1 MPWFKK
7 NLRQWLN
14 RFSLRACFL
23 TLFFSGYSKKA
34 PGTIGSL
41 VALLLGLPILIFS
54 ANTLFL
60 AAILIGLIAIAQ
72 IDKEEEESKIHDSSY
87 IVIDELV
94 GMWLA
99 MAISGL
105 SLAGV
110 ILSFIFFRIYDITKP
125 SLIGKIDKEVK
136 GGLGVV
142 ADDALAGVLA
152 GLSVLLAIN
161 ILGFFNIKL

>member
-1 MPWFKK
+1 MNK
-7 NLRQWLN
+7 
-14 RFSLRACFL
+14 FSLRACFL

-60 AAILIGLIAIAQ
+60 AAILIGLIAITQ

-110 ILSFIFFRIYDITKP
+110 VLSFIFFRIYDITKL

-152 GLSVLLAIN
+152 GLSVLLVIN

>member
-1 MPWFKK
+1 MDK
-7 NLRQWLN
+7 
-14 RFSLRACFL
+14 FSLRACFL

-41 VALLLGLPILIFS
+41 VALLLGLPVLIFS

-60 AAILIGLIAIAQ
+60 AAIFIGLIAIAQ

-110 ILSFIFFRIYDITKP
+110 VLSFIFFRIYDITKP

-142 ADDALAGVLA
+142 ADDALAGILA
-152 GLSVLLAIN
+152 GLSALLVIN

>member
-1 MPWFKK
+1 MDK
-7 NLRQWLN
+7 
-14 RFSLRACFL
+14 FSLRACFL

-41 VALLLGLPILIFS
+41 VALLLGLPVLIFS

-60 AAILIGLIAIAQ
+60 GAVFVGLIAITQ
-72 IDKEEEESKIHDSSY
+72 IDKEEEETKRHDSSY

-110 ILSFIFFRIYDITKP
+110 VLSFIFFRIYDITKP
-125 SLIGKIDKEVK
+125 SLIGRIDKEVK

-152 GLSVLLAIN
+152 GLSALLVIH
-161 ILGFFNIKL
+161 ILGFFNIKF

>member
-1 MPWFKK
+1 M
-7 NLRQWLN
+7 
-14 RFSLRACFL
+14 
-23 TLFFSGYSKKA
+23 
-34 PGTIGSL
+34 
-41 VALLLGLPILIFS
+41 LLGLPVLIFS

-110 ILSFIFFRIYDITKP
+110 VLSFVFFRIYDITKP

-152 GLSVLLAIN
+152 GLSALLVIH

>member
-1 MPWFKK
+1 M
-7 NLRQWLN
+7 
-14 RFSLRACFL
+14 
-23 TLFFSGYSKKA
+23 
-34 PGTIGSL
+34 
-41 VALLLGLPILIFS
+41 
-54 ANTLFL
+54 FL
-60 AAILIGLIAIAQ
+60 AAVLIGLIAITQ

-125 SLIGKIDKEVK
+125 SLIGKIDKEIK

-152 GLSVLLAIN
+152 GLSTLLVIN

>member
-1 MPWFKK
+1 M
-7 NLRQWLN
+7 
-14 RFSLRACFL
+14 
-23 TLFFSGYSKKA
+23 
-34 PGTIGSL
+34 
-41 VALLLGLPILIFS
+41 LLGLPILIFS

-60 AAILIGLIAIAQ
+60 AAVLIGLIAIAQ

-152 GLSVLLAIN
+152 GLSTLLVIN

>member
-1 MPWFKK
+1 M
-7 NLRQWLN
+7 
-14 RFSLRACFL
+14 
-23 TLFFSGYSKKA
+23 
-34 PGTIGSL
+34 
-41 VALLLGLPILIFS
+41 LLGLPILIFS

-60 AAILIGLIAIAQ
+60 GAIFIGLIAIAQ
-72 IDKEEEESKIHDSSY
+72 IDKEEEETKRHDSSY

-110 ILSFIFFRIYDITKP
+110 VLSFIFFRIYDITKP
-125 SLIGKIDKEVK
+125 SLIGRIDKEVK

-152 GLSVLLAIN
+152 GLSALLVIS
-161 ILGFFNIKL
+161 ILGFFNIKF

>member
-1 MPWFKK
+1 MDK
-7 NLRQWLN
+7 
-14 RFSLRACFL
+14 FSLRACFL

-60 AAILIGLIAIAQ
+60 GAIFVGLIAIAQ
-72 IDKEEEESKIHDSSY
+72 IDKEEEETKRHDSSY

-152 GLSVLLAIN
+152 GLSALLVIS

>member
-1 MPWFKK
+1 MDK
-7 NLRQWLN
+7 
-14 RFSLRACFL
+14 FSLRACFL

-60 AAILIGLIAIAQ
+60 GAIFIGLIAIAQ
-72 IDKEEEESKIHDSSY
+72 IDKEEEETKRHDSSY

-110 ILSFIFFRIYDITKP
+110 VLSFIFFRIYDITKP
-125 SLIGKIDKEVK
+125 SLIGRIDKEVK

-152 GLSVLLAIN
+152 GLSALLVIH

>member
-1 MPWFKK
+1 M
-7 NLRQWLN
+7 
-14 RFSLRACFL
+14 
-23 TLFFSGYSKKA
+23 
-34 PGTIGSL
+34 
-41 VALLLGLPILIFS
+41 LLGLPILIFS

-60 AAILIGLIAIAQ
+60 AAVLIGLIAITQ

-110 ILSFIFFRIYDITKP
+110 VLSFIFFRIYDITKP

-152 GLSVLLAIN
+152 GLSALLVIH

>member
-1 MPWFKK
+1 MNK
-7 NLRQWLN
+7 
-14 RFSLRACFL
+14 FSLRACFL

-34 PGTIGSL
+34 PGTIGSF

-60 AAILIGLIAIAQ
+60 AAVLIGLIAIAQ

-110 ILSFIFFRIYDITKP
+110 VLSFIFFRIYDITKP

-152 GLSVLLAIN
+152 GLSALLAIN

>member
-1 MPWFKK
+1 MDKFG
-7 NLRQWLN
+7 
-14 RFSLRACFL
+14 LRACFL

-41 VALLLGLPILIFS
+41 VALLLGLPVLIFS

-60 AAILIGLIAIAQ
+60 GAVFVGLIAIAQ
-72 IDKEEEESKIHDSSY
+72 IDKEEEETKRHDSSY

-94 GMWLA
+94 GMWLS

-110 ILSFIFFRIYDITKP
+110 VLSFIFFRIYDITKP
-125 SLIGKIDKEVK
+125 SLIGKVDKEVK

-152 GLSVLLAIN
+152 GLSALLVIH

>member
-1 MPWFKK
+1 MDK
-7 NLRQWLN
+7 
-14 RFSLRACFL
+14 FSLRACFL

-41 VALLLGLPILIFS
+41 VALLLGLPVLIFS

-60 AAILIGLIAIAQ
+60 GAVFIGLIAIAQ
-72 IDKEEEESKIHDSSY
+72 IDKEEEETNRHDSSY

-110 ILSFIFFRIYDITKP
+110 VLSFIFFRIYDITKP

-152 GLSVLLAIN
+152 GLSALLVISV
-161 ILGFFNIKL
+161 LGFFNIKF

>member
-1 MPWFKK
+1 MDK
-7 NLRQWLN
+7 
-14 RFSLRACFL
+14 FSLRACFL

-41 VALLLGLPILIFS
+41 VALLLGLPVLIFS

-110 ILSFIFFRIYDITKP
+110 VLSFVFFRIYDITKP

-152 GLSVLLAIN
+152 GLSALLVIH

>member
-1 MPWFKK
+1 MDK
-7 NLRQWLN
+7 
-14 RFSLRACFL
+14 FSLRACFL

-54 ANTLFL
+54 ASTLFL
-60 AAILIGLIAIAQ
+60 GAVFIGLIAIAQ

-110 ILSFIFFRIYDITKP
+110 VLSFIFFRIYDITKP

-152 GLSVLLAIN
+152 GLSALLVIN

>member
-1 MPWFKK
+1 MDK
-7 NLRQWLN
+7 
-14 RFSLRACFL
+14 FSLRACFL

-41 VALLLGLPILIFS
+41 VALLLGLPVLIFS

-110 ILSFIFFRIYDITKP
+110 VLSFIFFRFYDITKP

-152 GLSVLLAIN
+152 GLSALLVIN
-161 ILGFFNIKL
+161 ILEFFNIKL

>member
-1 MPWFKK
+1 M
-7 NLRQWLN
+7 
-14 RFSLRACFL
+14 
-23 TLFFSGYSKKA
+23 
-34 PGTIGSL
+34 
-41 VALLLGLPILIFS
+41 ALLLGLPVLAFS

-60 AAILIGLIAIAQ
+60 GAIFVGLIAITQ

-152 GLSVLLAIN
+152 GLSVLLVIN
-161 ILGFFNIKL
+161 ILGFFNIKF

>member
-1 MPWFKK
+1 MDK
-7 NLRQWLN
+7 
-14 RFSLRACFL
+14 FSLRACFL

-41 VALLLGLPILIFS
+41 VALLLGLPVLIFS

-60 AAILIGLIAIAQ
+60 GAIFIGLIAIAQ

-105 SLAGV
+105 SLVGV
-110 ILSFIFFRIYDITKP
+110 VLSFIFFRIYDITKP

-142 ADDALAGVLA
+142 ADDALAGILA
-152 GLSVLLAIN
+152 GLSALLVIN
-161 ILGFFNIKL
+161 VLGFFNIKL

>member
-1 MPWFKK
+1 M
-7 NLRQWLN
+7 
-14 RFSLRACFL
+14 
-23 TLFFSGYSKKA
+23 
-34 PGTIGSL
+34 
-41 VALLLGLPILIFS
+41 LLGLPILIFS

-60 AAILIGLIAIAQ
+60 GAIFVGLIAITQ
-72 IDKEEEESKIHDSSY
+72 IDKEEEESKIHDSSH

-110 ILSFIFFRIYDITKP
+110 VLSFIFFRIYDITKP

-142 ADDALAGVLA
+142 ADDALAGILA
-152 GLSVLLAIN
+152 GLSALLVIH

>member
-1 MPWFKK
+1 M
-7 NLRQWLN
+7 
-14 RFSLRACFL
+14 
-23 TLFFSGYSKKA
+23 
-34 PGTIGSL
+34 
-41 VALLLGLPILIFS
+41 LLGLPVLAFS

-60 AAILIGLIAIAQ
+60 GAIFVGLIAITQ

-105 SLAGV
+105 SLVGV

-125 SLIGKIDKEVK
+125 SLIGTIDKEVK

-152 GLSVLLAIN
+152 GLSVLLVISV
-161 ILGFFNIKL
+161 LGFFNIKF

>member
-1 MPWFKK
+1 M
-7 NLRQWLN
+7 
-14 RFSLRACFL
+14 
-23 TLFFSGYSKKA
+23 
-34 PGTIGSL
+34 
-41 VALLLGLPILIFS
+41 LLGLPVLIFS

-60 AAILIGLIAIAQ
+60 AAVLIGLIAIAQ

-125 SLIGKIDKEVK
+125 SFIGKIDKEVK

-152 GLSVLLAIN
+152 GLSVLLVIN

>member
-1 MPWFKK
+1 M
-7 NLRQWLN
+7 
-14 RFSLRACFL
+14 
-23 TLFFSGYSKKA
+23 
-34 PGTIGSL
+34 
-41 VALLLGLPILIFS
+41 LLGLPVLIFS

>member
-1 MPWFKK
+1 MNK
-7 NLRQWLN
+7 
-14 RFSLRACFL
+14 FSLRACFL

-110 ILSFIFFRIYDITKP
+110 VLSFIFFRIYDITKP
-125 SLIGKIDKEVK
+125 SLIGKIDKEIK

-152 GLSVLLAIN
+152 GLSVLLVIN

>member
-1 MPWFKK
+1 MDK
-7 NLRQWLN
+7 
-14 RFSLRACFL
+14 FSLRACFL

-60 AAILIGLIAIAQ
+60 GAIFIGLIAITQ

-110 ILSFIFFRIYDITKP
+110 VLSFIFFRIYDITKP

-152 GLSVLLAIN
+152 GLSALLVIH

>member
-1 MPWFKK
+1 M
-7 NLRQWLN
+7 
-14 RFSLRACFL
+14 
-23 TLFFSGYSKKA
+23 
-34 PGTIGSL
+34 
-41 VALLLGLPILIFS
+41 LLGLPILIFS

-60 AAILIGLIAIAQ
+60 GAIFIGLIAITQ
-72 IDKEEEESKIHDSSY
+72 IDKEEEESKIHDSSH

-110 ILSFIFFRIYDITKP
+110 VLSFIFFRIYDITKP
-125 SLIGKIDKEVK
+125 SLIGRIDKEVK

-152 GLSVLLAIN
+152 GLSALLVIH

>member
-1 MPWFKK
+1 MNK
-7 NLRQWLN
+7 
-14 RFSLRACFL
+14 FSLRACFL

-41 VALLLGLPILIFS
+41 VALLLGLPVLIFS

-60 AAILIGLIAIAQ
+60 AAVLIGLIAITQ

-125 SLIGKIDKEVK
+125 SLIGKIDKEIK

-152 GLSVLLAIN
+152 GLSVLLAIH

>member
-1 MPWFKK
+1 MDK
-7 NLRQWLN
+7 
-14 RFSLRACFL
+14 FSLRACFL

-41 VALLLGLPILIFS
+41 VALLLGLPVLIFS

-60 AAILIGLIAIAQ
+60 GAVFVGLIAIAQ
-72 IDKEEEESKIHDSSY
+72 IDKEEEETKRHDSSH

-110 ILSFIFFRIYDITKP
+110 VLSFIFFRIYDITKP

-152 GLSVLLAIN
+152 GLSALLVIN
-161 ILGFFNIKL
+161 VLGFFNIKL

>member
-1 MPWFKK
+1 MNK
-7 NLRQWLN
+7 
-14 RFSLRACFL
+14 FSLRACFL

-34 PGTIGSL
+34 PGTIGSF
-41 VALLLGLPILIFS
+41 VALLLGLPVLIFS

-60 AAILIGLIAIAQ
+60 VAVLIGLIAIAQ

-110 ILSFIFFRIYDITKP
+110 VLSFIFFRIYDITKP

-152 GLSVLLAIN
+152 GLSVLLVIN

>member
-1 MPWFKK
+1 MDK
-7 NLRQWLN
+7 
-14 RFSLRACFL
+14 FSLRACFL

-41 VALLLGLPILIFS
+41 VALLLGLPVLAFS

-60 AAILIGLIAIAQ
+60 GAIFVGLIAIAQ
-72 IDKEEEESKIHDSSY
+72 IDKEEEESKRHDSSH

-142 ADDALAGVLA
+142 ADDALAGILA
-152 GLSVLLAIN
+152 GLSALLVIH

>member
-1 MPWFKK
+1 MDK
-7 NLRQWLN
+7 
-14 RFSLRACFL
+14 FSLRACFL

-60 AAILIGLIAIAQ
+60 GAVFIGLIAIAQ
-72 IDKEEEESKIHDSSY
+72 IDKEEEETKRHDSSY

-152 GLSVLLAIN
+152 GLSVLLVIN

>member
-1 MPWFKK
+1 M
-7 NLRQWLN
+7 
-14 RFSLRACFL
+14 
-23 TLFFSGYSKKA
+23 
-34 PGTIGSL
+34 
-41 VALLLGLPILIFS
+41 ALLLGLPVLIFS

-60 AAILIGLIAIAQ
+60 GAIFIGLIAIAQ

-110 ILSFIFFRIYDITKP
+110 VLSFIFFRIYDITKP

-142 ADDALAGVLA
+142 ADDALAGILA
-152 GLSVLLAIN
+152 GLSALLVIH

>member
-1 MPWFKK
+1 M
-7 NLRQWLN
+7 
-14 RFSLRACFL
+14 
-23 TLFFSGYSKKA
+23 
-34 PGTIGSL
+34 
-41 VALLLGLPILIFS
+41 LLGLPILIFS

-60 AAILIGLIAIAQ
+60 AAILIGLIAITQ

-110 ILSFIFFRIYDITKP
+110 VLSFIFFRIYDITKP

-152 GLSVLLAIN
+152 GLSVLLIIN

>member
-1 MPWFKK
+1 MDK
-7 NLRQWLN
+7 
-14 RFSLRACFL
+14 FSLRACFL

-41 VALLLGLPILIFS
+41 VALLLGLPVLIFS

-125 SLIGKIDKEVK
+125 SFIGKIDKEVK

-152 GLSVLLAIN
+152 GLSVLLVIN
-161 ILGFFNIKL
+161 VLGFFNIKL

>member
-1 MPWFKK
+1 MNKF
-7 NLRQWLN
+7 N
-14 RFSLRACFL
+14 LRACFL

-41 VALLLGLPILIFS
+41 VALLLGLPVLIFS

-60 AAILIGLIAIAQ
+60 AAVLIGLIAITQ

-125 SLIGKIDKEVK
+125 SLIGKIDKEIK

-152 GLSVLLAIN
+152 GLSALLVIN
-161 ILGFFNIKL
+161 ILGFFNIKF

>member
-1 MPWFKK
+1 MDKF
-7 NLRQWLN
+7 NLRT
-14 RFSLRACFL
+14 CFL

-60 AAILIGLIAIAQ
+60 GAIFVGLIAIAQ
-72 IDKEEEESKIHDSSY
+72 IDKEEEESKRHDSSY

-152 GLSVLLAIN
+152 GLSVLLVIN
-161 ILGFFNIKL
+161 ILGFFNIKF

>member
-1 MPWFKK
+1 MNK
-7 NLRQWLN
+7 
-14 RFSLRACFL
+14 FSLRACFL

-41 VALLLGLPILIFS
+41 VALLLGLPVLIFS

-60 AAILIGLIAIAQ
+60 AAILIGLIAITQ
-72 IDKEEEESKIHDSSY
+72 IDKEEAESKIHDSSY

-110 ILSFIFFRIYDITKP
+110 VLSFIFFRIYDITKP

-152 GLSVLLAIN
+152 GLSTLLVIN

>member
-1 MPWFKK
+1 M
-7 NLRQWLN
+7 
-14 RFSLRACFL
+14 
-23 TLFFSGYSKKA
+23 
-34 PGTIGSL
+34 
-41 VALLLGLPILIFS
+41 LLGLPVLIFS

-60 AAILIGLIAIAQ
+60 SAVLIGLIAIAQ

>member
-1 MPWFKK
+1 MNK
-7 NLRQWLN
+7 
-14 RFSLRACFL
+14 FSLRACFL

-41 VALLLGLPILIFS
+41 VALLLGLPVLMFS

-60 AAILIGLIAIAQ
+60 GAIFIGLIAIAQ

-142 ADDALAGVLA
+142 ADDALAGILA
-152 GLSVLLAIN
+152 GLSTLLVIS
-161 ILGFFNIKL
+161 ILGFFNLKL

>member
-1 MPWFKK
+1 MDK
-7 NLRQWLN
+7 
-14 RFSLRACFL
+14 FSLRACFL

-41 VALLLGLPILIFS
+41 VALLLGLPVLIFS

-60 AAILIGLIAIAQ
+60 GAIFVGLIAIAQ
-72 IDKEEEESKIHDSSY
+72 IDKEEEETKRHDSSY

-110 ILSFIFFRIYDITKP
+110 VLSFIFFRIYDITKP

-152 GLSVLLAIN
+152 GLSALLVIH